1 MRERARI
8 PYVPTILNY
17 WAANEQL
24 FRATRQEPFTKLPP
38 RPLVEIVDD
47 LPTLTAECVWC
58 GCDLRFP
65 LFLVEKCPHRLPYEI
80 AHVLA
85 QVYSIET
92 DESNLYAK
100 MVDKPMDRWEKRHPD
115 ANPDKY
121 DKKLIR
127 LEEAHDRKYD
137 LGIAA
142 IVRRWGVAPPRE
154 EGSLQR
160 RYYRR

>member
-1 MRERARI
+1 MYSQAALDALRKAVRFWPDLAS
-8 PYVPTILNY
+8 IL
-17 WAANEQL
+17 AA
-24 FRATRQEPFTKLPP
+24 
-38 RPLVEIVDD
+38 
-47 LPTLTAECVWC
+47 C
-58 GCDLRFP
+58 
-65 LFLVEKCPHRLPYEI
+65 
-80 AHVLA
+80 
-85 QVYSIET
+85 
-92 DESNLYAK
+92 LYAK